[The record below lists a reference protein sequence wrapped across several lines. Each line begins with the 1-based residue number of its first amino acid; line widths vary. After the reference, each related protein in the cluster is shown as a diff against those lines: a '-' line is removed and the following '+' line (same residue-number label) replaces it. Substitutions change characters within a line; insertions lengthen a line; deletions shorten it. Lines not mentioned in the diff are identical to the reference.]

1 MNNRCEECG
10 SWDSEC
16 GSPKP
21 ILDCG
26 CNRCLSHTNGLLR
39 EEIEYLKDVLRQV
52 AVDINDPHPRTG
64 TLEGFRKCMF
74 STEKMIVRVLNGEK
88 VDVM

>member
-26 CNRCLSHTNGLLR
+26 CNRCLSHTNQLLQKNLKGLENFKVLPL
-39 EEIEYLKDVLRQV
+39 EKKLEFLEQIGILEKDRDKYKLSK
-52 AVDINDPHPRTG
+52 NYG
-64 TLEGFRKCMF
+64 G
-74 STEKMIVRVLNGEK
+74 
-88 VDVM
+88 

>member
-26 CNRCLSHTNGLLR
+26 CNRCLTHTNQLLQ
-39 EEIEYLKDVLRQV
+39 K
-52 AVDINDPHPRTG
+52 T
-64 TLEGFRKCMF
+64 
-74 STEKMIVRVLNGEK
+74 
-88 VDVM
+88 

>member
-26 CNRCLSHTNGLLR
+26 CNRCLSHTNKVLR
-39 EEIEYLKDVLRQV
+39 EALKWY
-52 AVDINDPHPRTG
+52 VDNDDTMNTKYNEPW
-64 TLEGFRKCMF
+64 LEGKRRAMKLLGMEEDDD
-74 STEKMIVRVLNGEK
+74 TL
-88 VDVM
+88 